1 MDRMMFTPPAG
12 VEAADRGV
20 AVTPPPPPTMM
31 TAVPPEVADGVGG
44 TAGEMLERGGPP
56 WGVPLAAALLA
67 EEVEA
72 GVGAGASKGEWMCV
86 R

>member
-1 MDRMMFTPPAG
+1 M
-12 VEAADRGV
+12 
-20 AVTPPPPPTMM
+20 
-31 TAVPPEVADGVGG
+31 ADGVGG

-67 EEVEA
+67 DEVEA